1 MGDNEISWGAFYDL
15 YTRVNS
21 DIRMGQLFIC
31 LCIKDE
37 QALPEFTKGL
47 WNRNDIEATFIITRL
62 MEHYQWDTLPL
73 LNTKLYKELLNANI

>member
-1 MGDNEISWGAFYDL
+1 MNKEISWAEFYEL
-15 YTRVNS
+15 YTNVDS

-37 QALPEFTKGL
+37 QSLPEFTRGL
-47 WNRNDIEATFIITRL
+47 WNRNDIEATFIITKL

-73 LNTKLYKELLNANI
+73 LHTKLYKELLNGNI